1 MYDELI
7 KKLRQYC
14 LADNDG
20 CLECR
25 INDEISEK
33 GYCETCVADL
43 MKEAADAIEAQ
54 QKVIQ
59 RQKITINTL
68 AYMPIK

>member
-7 KKLRQYC
+7 KKLSQYS
-14 LADNDG
+14 LAEDNG
-20 CLECR
+20 
-25 INDEISEK
+25 
-33 GYCETCVADL
+33 GYCEICVADL
-43 MKEAADAIEAQ
+43 LKEAADAIEAQ

>member
-7 KKLRQYC
+7 KKLRQYS
-14 LADNDG
+14 LIEDNG
-20 CLECR
+20 
-25 INDEISEK
+25 
-33 GYCETCVADL
+33 GYCEICVADL
-43 MKEAADAIEAQ
+43 LKEAADAIEAQ